1 MAGAGALDRA
11 YRVVAA
17 LFWVPT
23 HNLLSARLCLR
34 ASLYSPRYSVCAVCV
49 CGGGGF
55 EVNSSYVYRTTG
67 VPGIAI
73 DRLDY
78 SEFFNYDY
86 DDNVSW
92 IPRNGTAEDGLHAD
106 LTIWGPARA
115 LRLSYRHTFN
125 RLHESLHPKAVL
137 AEKEAE
143 NAAGK
148 AGATEEALVAKVKAG
163 FVAANGTAEP
173 ADKMML
179 NNCTYF
185 AYPHPTPTPS

>member
-1 MAGAGALDRA
+1 MTHHAGA
-11 YRVVAA
+11 
-17 LFWVPT
+17 
-23 HNLLSARLCLR
+23 
-34 ASLYSPRYSVCAVCV
+34 
-49 CGGGGF
+49 
-55 EVNSSYVYRTTG
+55 
-67 VPGIAI
+67 PGIAI

-92 IPRNGTAEDGLHAD
+92 IPRNGTAEDGLRAD

-125 RLHESLHPKAVL
+125 RLHESLHPTAVL
-137 AEKEAE
+137 AEKELKEAE

-148 AGATEEALVAKVKAG
+148 ASAAEEALVGNVK
-163 FVAANGTAEP
+163 AEP

-179 NNCTYF
+179 NNCTCVASSPP
-185 AYPHPTPTPS
+185 AYPLVLTANQFRGYSPSAALLTLSTGKCKACPSSVTKLSGACNPIQCY